1 LAQTQAEAQL
11 YEQQHPVQLN
21 TNKFIDKDWVIVVVP
36 QSDDA
41 SRSKRH
47 VLQKHPNFPV
57 GKIIRNARPC
67 EKDGESCCMGC
78 NSCRDGLLSTL

>member
-1 LAQTQAEAQL
+1 VLPFNRMLLKGGRRRTHALAQTQAEAQL

-41 SRSKRH
+41 
-47 VLQKHPNFPV
+47 
-57 GKIIRNARPC
+57 
-67 EKDGESCCMGC
+67 
-78 NSCRDGLLSTL
+78 